1 MNQLLLQKPK
11 GMDGKESHHSDKTT
25 ISAYIELYKGE
36 ATSLVWFMNLVDVG
50 TG

>member
-1 MNQLLLQKPK
+1 ME
-11 GMDGKESHHSDKTT
+11 DHHQR
-25 ISAYIELYKGE
+25 IHELYKGE